1 MTNQFPALPTSNIAE
16 SQALVAS
23 DLSIAPAWLDYPIKV
38 SPHHTDH
45 GGIVWHGSYLTW
57 MEEARIEA
65 LREIGVE
72 YSDLV
77 AVGCELPVVDL
88 AIRYQKSLR
97 MGQNAIVRCRMQ
109 PIKGVRLIWDYE
121 IRSNDYQELYITGQ
135 VTLVAMDWQKGKIMR
150 RLPPLVQDALEKLTN
165 QPPIQR

>member
-1 MTNQFPALPTSNIAE
+1 MVVTVCTIVVTHQLPALPTNNLAE
-16 SQALVAS
+16 SKALVAA
-23 DLSIAPAWLDYPIKV
+23 DLSVVPAWLDYPIKV

-72 YSDLV
+72 YADLV

-88 AIRYQKSLR
+88 SIRYQKSLR
-97 MGQNAIVRCRMQ
+97 MGQSAIVRCRMQ
-109 PIKGVRLIWDYE
+109 PVKGVRLIWEYE
-121 IRSNDYQELYITGQ
+121 IRSSDILQG
-135 VTLVAMDWQKGKIMR
+135 R
-150 RLPPLVQDALEKLTN
+150 
-165 QPPIQR
+165 